1 MHSIEKCVI
10 GRAGRK
16 IQSVG
21 RLICRKLLLFM
32 IYCGPGEGRGLIFCF
47 CFFPGDKA

>member
-32 IYCGPGEGRGLIFCF
+32 IYCGPGEGALSFAFG
-47 CFFPGDKA
+47 FPGDKA